1 MSIFVSTRLSKSTS
15 FFYFNEEVNIEYQ
28 ETIYHKAIF
37 EELDSFVSDFYRFFL
52 YREAKYDCQYN
63 TEEIRYLSTNILYPI
78 SQDTLDLIKA
88 LNKSIYQQHV
98 QKPNFNDDIE
108 MKEEEEEES
117 NEAQLTEEQFQ
128 KFTQMIVE
136 FFDLIITDVNKVRI

>member
-1 MSIFVSTRLSKSTS
+1 M
-15 FFYFNEEVNIEYQ
+15 
-28 ETIYHKAIF
+28 
-37 EELDSFVSDFYRFFL
+37 

-78 SQDTLDLIKA
+78 SQDTLNLITA

-108 MKEEEEEES
+108 MKGEEEES

>member
-28 ETIYHKAIF
+28 ETIYHNAIF

-52 YREAKYDCQYN
+52 YREAKYDCQYD
-63 TEEIRYLSTNILYPI
+63 TKEIRYLSTNILYPI
-78 SQDTLDLIKA
+78 SQDTLNLITA

-108 MKEEEEEES
+108 MKEEEEES

>member
-28 ETIYHKAIF
+28 ETIYHNAIF
-37 EELDSFVSDFYRFFL
+37 KELDSFVSDFYRFFL
-52 YREAKYDCQYN
+52 YREAKYDCQYD
-63 TEEIRYLSTNILYPI
+63 TKEIRYLSTNILYPI
-78 SQDTLDLIKA
+78 SKDTLNLITT
-88 LNKSIYQQHV
+88 LNKSVYQQHV
-98 QKPNFNDDIE
+98 QKPNFDDDIE
-108 MKEEEEEES
+108 MEEEEES